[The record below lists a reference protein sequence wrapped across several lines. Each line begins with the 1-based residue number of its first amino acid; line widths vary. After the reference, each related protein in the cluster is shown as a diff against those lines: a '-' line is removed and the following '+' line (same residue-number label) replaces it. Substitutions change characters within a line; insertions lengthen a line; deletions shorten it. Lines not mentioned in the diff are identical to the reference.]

1 MPTSTLR
8 RIDISVALTMIGMP
22 GLLPSWS
29 SSRSATT
36 TEVCIFPLYSKL
48 PYSPFFLLL
57 AAGTF
62 VISLANRTNEDA
74 DLGKHRHRG
83 QVTAVTLKGEWWYE
97 EYDWRAKA

>member
-8 RIDISVALTMIGMP
+8 RIDISVALIMIGTP
-22 GLLPSWS
+22 GLLPSWN
-29 SSRSATT
+29 SSRSAMT
-36 TEVCIFPLYSKL
+36 TEVRIFLLYSSRL
-48 PYSPFFLLL
+48 THRFLL